1 MKINVTVDLEDLY
14 EEFYEGD
21 SSGESFN
28 RQILDNIRHEVK
40 RSIWSEFQKT
50 TLDQFKAK
58 IDSELSK
65 EKDAEIT
72 RIVQKV
78 FSERKIKIKEE
89 TKNNPEPEMVTLFEY
104 IQDKIEKDYFSM
116 GMTAETLL
124 SGKFR
129 DLQTSVEK
137 SVSSSAELMS
147 SEIKQRYDLLFASQL
162 VSKMNQAGMLK
173 DDVAKLLIDQ
183 NNQTNDQ

>member
-14 EEFYEGD
+14 EEYNGEEG
-21 SSGESFN
+21 SGASFN
-28 RQILDNIRHEVK
+28 EQILDEIRYQVK
-40 RSIWSEFQKT
+40 QSIWAEFKT
-50 TLDQFKAK
+50 STLDQFKAK
-58 IDSELSK
+58 IDAELRE

-78 FSERKIKIKEE
+78 FSERKIKTKEA

-116 GMTAETLL
+116 GNTAEYLL
-124 SGKFR
+124 KDKFNA
-129 DLQTSVEK
+129 LQNSVEK
-137 SVSSSAELMS
+137 NISASAELMS

-162 VSKMNQAGMLK
+162 VAKMNQAGMLK

-183 NNQTNDQ
+183 NQQTNEK

>member
-14 EEFYEGD
+14 EEYYEGD

-28 RQILDNIRHEVK
+28 QQILSEIKHQVK
-40 RSIWSEFQKT
+40 QSIWKEFKDT
-50 TLDQFKAK
+50 TLDHFRAQ
-58 IDSELSK
+58 INDELEK
-65 EKDAEIT
+65 EKDGEIT

-78 FSERKIKIKEE
+78 FSERKIKIKEG
-89 TKNNPEPEMVTLFEY
+89 TKNNPEPEMITLFEY
-104 IQDKIEKDYFSM
+104 IQEKIEKDYFSM

-129 DLQTSVEK
+129 ELQNSVEK
-137 SVSSSAELMS
+137 SVSTSAELMS

-162 VSKMNQAGMLK
+162 VAKMNQAGMLK

-183 NNQTNDQ
+183 NNQTNEG